1 MLEIHVLSLLQMF
14 FEAVGGKMNVLFI
27 IAIGSVAKNKKGG
40 APLYFSGQ
48 ILKCQILSGV
58 ISVGS

>member
-1 MLEIHVLSLLQMF
+1 MNALVSLEGIVSL
-14 FEAVGGKMNVLFI
+14 
-27 IAIGSVAKNKKGG
+27 GSVAKNKKRG

-58 ISVGS
+58 ASVGDDSGLCQVVL